1 MQAFRPR
8 AGVCAIGIGV
18 PLRCNA
24 VTQGERPQETW
35 RARRSAGRAAEPPE
49 LAPTLVK
56 VLCAHDL
63 RQSPVRHWLDGCEE
77 IRVFRGQPGATR
89 KDGGVLSVALDDGY
103 ASTRHL
109 LVRRAADAF
118 WVSDEGSTN
127 GTSVDGRKLERGEER
142 RVQTALLE
150 VGQTFLHLRSR
161 VRGAHEAPTVDGEP
175 MTFNPE
181 FALALAAAGRLARR
195 SHDLLITGETGVGKE
210 VIARW
215 LHRVSGRRGQMVAIN
230 CAAVPEHLL
239 EAELFGHQKGAFS
252 GADADR
258 TGLIR
263 AAHEGTLL
271 LDEVGDM
278 PFALQAKLL
287 RALEDRRVRPLGGE
301 REIPVDVLV
310 IAATHHDLRARVA
323 EGKFRADLL
332 GRLGLLP
339 LPIPPLRERREDLG
353 LLIRRILLEL
363 PGGLE
368 RIQFEVDALRL
379 LLLHPWPLNVR
390 ELRRILLAAVDLA
403 REHEEQGSVV
413 VGPQHLPLS
422 KAEVMAV
429 QAASMAPPA
438 AELSTEEKQLR
449 DRLVELLEAHSGNV
463 AAVARELGKPRTHV
477 QRLMARFGVD
487 RKPD

>member
-1 MQAFRPR
+1 
-8 AGVCAIGIGV
+8 
-18 PLRCNA
+18 
-24 VTQGERPQETW
+24 
-35 RARRSAGRAAEPPE
+35 
-49 LAPTLVK
+49 
-56 VLCAHDL
+56 
-63 RQSPVRHWLDGCEE
+63 
-77 IRVFRGQPGATR
+77 
-89 KDGGVLSVALDDGY
+89 
-103 ASTRHL
+103 
-109 LVRRAADAF
+109 
-118 WVSDEGSTN
+118 
-127 GTSVDGRKLERGEER
+127 
-142 RVQTALLE
+142 

-477 QRLMARFGVD
+477 QRLMARLGVD